1 MARPRKQDGT
11 KIKGGV
17 LRSERVAPPLFNL
30 TIPDL
35 EAELRRLLDQ
45 IPAGRVTTY
54 GHLADVLGLRAAARW
69 VGEYLRDHDHT
80 PECPCHRVVRKE
92 GELGLYLR
100 GRDPEEK
107 ARALGREG
115 IGVREGLVERFP
127 EVVFS
132 DFQTDQ
138 PLSRLI
144 ELQHAIAEHVHQEP
158 YDAVPPLTAG
168 LDVSYRRDG
177 AAVGACAVVETASGR
192 LVWSTTRRRLPDLP
206 YIPSLLTFRELPLL
220 LTLSQDALREFSD
233 LNLFFVDG
241 NGILHPRGAGIA
253 TCFGVVADVPTIGV
267 AKSLLC
273 GKLEAD
279 APAIEGSCP
288 VTVDG
293 ALAGAVLKRS
303 LRAHPLYVSPGQS
316 IDVPSALRIARRLD
330 FGHRL
335 PEPLFWADRLSRAE
349 ARQTSA
355 ESPL

>member
-11 KIKGGV
+11 KIKGGA
-17 LRSERVAPPLFNL
+17 LRSKRGAPPLFDL

-35 EAELRRLLDQ
+35 ESELNRLLDQ

-54 GHLADVLGLRAAARW
+54 GQLADALGLRAAARW
-69 VGEYLRDHDHT
+69 VGEYLRDHEH
-80 PECPCHRVVRKE
+80 PSECPCHRVVRKE

-100 GRDPEEK
+100 GWDPEEK
-107 ARALGREG
+107 ARALRREG
-115 IGVREGLVERFP
+115 IGVRDGFVERFP
-127 EVVFS
+127 EVDFS
-132 DFQTDQ
+132 DFKTDQ
-138 PLSRLI
+138 PLARLI
-144 ELQHAIAEHVHQEP
+144 ELQQAIAERVRQEP
-158 YDAVPPLTAG
+158 YDAIPPLTAG

-177 AAVGACAVVETASGR
+177 VAVGTCAVVETASGR
-192 LVWSTTRRRLPDLP
+192 LVWSTTRHRPPDLP

-220 LTLSQDALREFSD
+220 LTLSQDARREFSD

-253 TCFGVVADVPTIGV
+253 TCFGVVADVPAIGV

-273 GKLEAD
+273 GTLAAD
-279 APAIEGSCP
+279 VPAIEGSCP

-293 ALAGAVLKRS
+293 VPAGAVLKRS
-303 LRAHPLYVSPGQS
+303 PRAHPLYVSPGQYVD
-316 IDVPSALRIARRLD
+316 IPSALRMSGRLD

-349 ARQTSA
+349 ARHTSA

>member
-11 KIKGGV
+11 NIKGGV
-17 LRSERVAPPLFNL
+17 PRPKRGTSPLFDL

-35 EAELRRLLDQ
+35 ETELNRLLNQ

-54 GHLADVLGLRAAARW
+54 GHLADALGLRAAARW

-80 PECPCHRVVRKE
+80 SKCRCHRVVRKE

-100 GRDPEEK
+100 GRDPEDK
-107 ARALGREG
+107 AQALRREG
-115 IGVREGLVERFP
+115 VEVREGQVERFA
-127 EVVFS
+127 EV
-132 DFQTDQ
+132 DFCDFKTDE
-138 PLSRLI
+138 PLARLI
-144 ELQHAIAEHVHQEP
+144 ELQHAIAKRVRQQPFE
-158 YDAVPPLTAG
+158 ATPPLVAG
-168 LDVSYRRDG
+168 LDVCYARDG
-177 AAVGACAVVETASGR
+177 TAVGTCAVVETASGR
-192 LVWSTTRRRLPDLP
+192 LVWSTTSRRRPDLP

-220 LTLSQDALREFSD
+220 LTLAQDARREFSD

-273 GKLEAD
+273 GKLESNG
-279 APAIEGSCP
+279 PAIAGSCP

-293 ALAGAVLKRS
+293 WLAGAVLKRS
-303 LRAHPLYVSPGQS
+303 PRAHPLYVSPGQG
-316 IDVPSALRIARRLD
+316 IDVPGALLMVRRLVS
-330 FGHRL
+330 GHRL
-335 PEPLFWADRLSRAE
+335 PEPLYWADRLSRAE
-349 ARQTSA
+349 ARRTSA

>member
-11 KIKGGV
+11 KDKGGV
-17 LRSERVAPPLFNL
+17 IRSKRRAPPLFDL

-35 EAELRRLLDQ
+35 EFELKRLLDQ

-54 GHLADVLGLRAAARW
+54 GQLADALGIRAAARW

-80 PECPCHRVVRKE
+80 SECPCHRVVRKE
-92 GELGLYLR
+92 GALGLYLR

-107 ARALGREG
+107 AQALRREG

-132 DFQTDQ
+132 DFKTER
-138 PLSRLI
+138 PLARLI
-144 ELQHAIAEHVHQEP
+144 ELQHAIAEHFHQQP
-158 YDAVPPLTAG
+158 YDAVPSLTAG

-177 AAVGACAVVETASGR
+177 VAVGACAVVETASGR
-192 LVWSTTRRRLPDLP
+192 LVWSSTRHRPPDLP

-220 LTLSQDALREFSD
+220 LTLSQEARREFSD
-233 LNLFFVDG
+233 LNLFLVDG
-241 NGILHPRGAGIA
+241 NGILHPRRAGIA

-273 GKLEAD
+273 GKLESQD
-279 APAIEGSCP
+279 PSIEGSCP
-288 VTVDG
+288 VTVEG
-293 ALAGAVLKRS
+293 VLAGAVLKRS
-303 LRAHPLYVSPGQS
+303 PRAHPLYVSPGQS

-349 ARQTSA
+349 ARRTSA